1 MADEMCDEA
10 YRRESDDTQGIL
22 WPFCHHSENEANTL
36 DRIELGEEKRKS
48 YTQDSRPKIS
58 PSGTD
63 TYLSMN
69 YFTSLLK
76 PVSVGICIT

>member
-36 DRIELGEEKRKS
+36 DRTELGEEKRGNG
-48 YTQDSRPKIS
+48 RVELGGI
-58 PSGTD
+58 
-63 TYLSMN
+63 L
-69 YFTSLLK
+69 
-76 PVSVGICIT
+76 VSC

>member
-36 DRIELGEEKRKS
+36 DRTELGEEKRKS
-48 YTQDSRPKIS
+48 YTQDSRPIFYDFFPPVEFKNPNSIIS
-58 PSGTD
+58 
-63 TYLSMN
+63 
-69 YFTSLLK
+69 
-76 PVSVGICIT
+76 